1 MLAASDHRMTQRR
14 IAHIDMDAFFA
25 SVTLL
30 RYPQLRGLPVVIGG
44 SKVSGAG
51 SPAAAATNATGTN
64 APEHWPIEAFA
75 RLRDYRGRGV
85 ITTATY
91 EARQFGVGSA
101 MGLQRAADLC
111 PQAILLPVDFA
122 VVKDYSQRFKAAV
135 MALAPIMEDRGIDEV
150 FVDISEQVAEA
161 SDKAVAGALKQAILA
176 ATGLTCSIGVAPNKL
191 IAKMAS
197 EFNKPDG
204 ISIVTESEVAARI
217 GPLPCKRING
227 IGPKTAAKLIAMGI
241 ERIEHLAQVTLE
253 TLQLAFGAH
262 SGQWLYEVARG
273 IDERP
278 LQTQREAVSMSRET
292 TFARDLSAQA
302 DRAELSALLADLCQ
316 RVAADLQRKGRVG
329 RCVSVKIR
337 YSDFRSVTRDQ
348 TIEVPTDDAETI
360 RYWAR
365 QCLKRVPLTLRIRL
379 LGVKVGQLSRADAP
393 TALPAQLSLL
403 TDDTEL
409 KHQVFAPGAVY
420 MPAAALAEA
429 PALWAE
435 LQALFAHAPP
445 RRHLTTRGFYM
456 SSAMTAVGEWGW
468 ISDRRGYRYV
478 QKDPLTEQP
487 WPTMPAL
494 FATLATQLAAAAGY
508 AAFQPDTCMIN
519 DYAVGAGMGLHQD
532 RDEADLRAP
541 IVSISLGL
549 PVSFQFGGKTRQDG
563 VQKMRLNHGDVV
575 VWGGESRLNFHGVL
589 PLKPGHHELLGERR
603 INLTFRMAYAHT
615 CL

>member
-1 MLAASDHRMTQRR
+1 
-14 IAHIDMDAFFA
+14 MDAFFA

-44 SKVSGAG
+44 SKVTSTG
-51 SPAAAATNATGTN
+51 SPTAAATDATGVN

-150 FVDISEQVAEA
+150 FVDISEQVADAGDE
-161 SDKAVAGALKQAILA
+161 AVADALKQAILA

-204 ISIVTESEVAARI
+204 ISIVMESEVATRI
-217 GPLPCKRING
+217 GPLHCKRING
-227 IGPKTAAKLIAMGI
+227 IGPKTAAKLSAMGI
-241 ERIEHLAQVTLE
+241 ERIEQLAQVALE

-302 DRAELSALLADLCQ
+302 DRTELSALLADLCQ

-393 TALPAQLSLL
+393 AAEPTQLSLL
-403 TDDTEL
+403 ADDNVLPSRDGSEAVMAQEDE
-409 KHQVFAPGAVY
+409 HQIFAPGAVY

-445 RRHLTTRGFYM
+445 RRHLTKRGFYM

-487 WPTMPAL
+487 WPAMPAL
-494 FATLATQLAAAAGY
+494 FARLATQLAAAAGY
-508 AAFQPDTCMIN
+508 PAFQPDTCMIN

-589 PLKPGHHELLGERR
+589 PLKPGQHELLGERR

-615 CL
+615 RL